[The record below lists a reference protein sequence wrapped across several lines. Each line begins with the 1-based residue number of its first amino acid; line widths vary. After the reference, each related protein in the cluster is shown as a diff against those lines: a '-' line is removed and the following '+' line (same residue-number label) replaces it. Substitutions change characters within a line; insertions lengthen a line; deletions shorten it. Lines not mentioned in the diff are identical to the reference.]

1 MKQTATYLCAALLG
15 ASMLSPATAQ
25 ADEWNPLGTDKSV
38 LDTLCETAYDQQ
50 QAGMYEGSLQFE
62 EAYTFALSMQSSG
75 NAEQASIDLAVA
87 NLKSAMYRE
96 QELNSSPEN
105 PCQFFIVNR
114 DFEGHIGGGNY
125 APLTGWTNSGPYY
138 ANASTYMGGYFCCEI
153 IQRNGGHLID
163 SELSQKIDAL
173 LPDGYY
179 VMTATALSNGSGTA
193 VFAGNQAVAHPGKGN
208 WVEMNVA
215 VEVTDGTLT
224 LGARTQNS
232 TANLFRL
239 ALFNLHY
246 IGTAPDALDR
256 WVALNVPGRENYVEY
271 PQDYTQRELPAAN
284 KALKET
290 YFAYLDEVRRTS
302 GFTPSTLNAAQE
314 KLYALWADVEVSAQ
328 EYDTL
333 EAALDTARRYRA
345 QLAVDSATV
354 RLTLDQAIEEAAAC
368 LDDETAGDDGK
379 EISALIAKL
388 KDAQDNYIAIGYEP
402 ADDPTS
408 LPSIGTT
415 AGEQES
421 GLTLSTENGGIRI
434 RSAKAQSLYLYNIGG
449 TLVQRLRMGAGEE
462 AFIALPAGKYIVG
475 GTVVLIR

>member
-62 EAYTFALSMQSSG
+62 EAITYAVSTLSFGSSTQQ
-75 NAEQASIDLAVA
+75 EIDCAVA
-87 NLKSAMYRE
+87 NLKAAMYRE
-96 QELNSSPEN
+96 QEVDASPEN
-105 PCQFFIVNR
+105 FCEFFIVNPNF
-114 DFEGHIGGGNY
+114 DGGITGY
-125 APLTGWTNSGPYY
+125 GETGPLTGWTNSGAYF
-138 ANASTYMGGYFCCEI
+138 ANVSFLSGLCCENR
-153 IQRNGGHLID
+153 RNDGSYLPN

-179 VMTATALSNGSGTA
+179 VMTVTAISNGSGTGF
-193 VFAGNQAVAHPGKGN
+193 FANGQAVAHPGKESR
-208 WVEMNVA
+208 VEMKVA
-215 VEVTDGTLT
+215 VQVTDGTLT

-232 TANLFRL
+232 TADQFC
-239 ALFNLHY
+239 FDEFILHY
-246 IGTAPDALDR
+246 IGTAHDALDR

-271 PQDYTQRELPAAN
+271 PQDYTQRLLPAAN

-314 KLYALWADVEVSAQ
+314 KLYALWADVEVSVL

-333 EAALDTARRYRA
+333 EAALDTARKYRA

-379 EISALIAKL
+379 EVSALIAKL

-408 LPSIGTT
+408 LPSIGSAT
-415 AGEQES
+415 GEPES
-421 GLTLSTENGGIRI
+421 GLTLSTEDGGIRI
-434 RSAKAQSLYLYNIGG
+434 RSAKAQSLYLYNIDG
-449 TLVQRLRMGAGEE
+449 TLVQRLRMDAGEE

>member
-1 MKQTATYLCAALLG
+1 MKQTATLLCAALLG
-15 ASMLSPATAQ
+15 ASMLSPAAAQ
-25 ADEWNPLGTDKSV
+25 EDEWNPLGTDKSV
-38 LDTLCETAYDQQ
+38 LDTLWQTALHQQ
-50 QAGMYEGSLQFE
+50 EAGMYEGSLQFE
-62 EAYTFALSMQSSG
+62 DAITYAVSTLSFGSSTQR
-75 NAEQASIDLAVA
+75 EIDCAVA
-87 NLKSAMYRE
+87 NLKAAMYRE
-96 QELNSSPEN
+96 QEVDASPEAF
-105 PCQFFIVNR
+105 CQFFIVNSA
-114 DFEGHIGGGNY
+114 FEGYIGAENY
-125 APLTGWTNSGPYY
+125 APLTGWTNSGPYF
-138 ANASTYMGGYFCCEI
+138 ANISFLSGLCCESR
-153 IQRNGGHLID
+153 RNDGSYLPD

-179 VMTATALSNGSGTA
+179 VMTVTALSNGSGTGF
-193 VFAGNQAVAHPGKGN
+193 FANGQTVAHPGKESR
-208 WVEMNVA
+208 VDMNVA

-232 TANLFRL
+232 TADQFR
-239 ALFNLHY
+239 FDEFILHY

-256 WVALNVPGRENYVEY
+256 WVALYVPGRENYVEY
-271 PQDYTQRELPAAN
+271 PQDYTQRLLPAAN

-333 EAALDTARRYRA
+333 EAALDTARKYRA

-368 LDDETAGDDGK
+368 LLDETAGDDGK
-379 EISALIAKL
+379 EVSALIAKL

-402 ADDPTS
+402 ADDPTA
-408 LPSIGTT
+408 LPSIGL
-415 AGEQES
+415 ASGEPES
-421 GLTLSTENGGIRI
+421 GLTLSTDDGGIRI
-434 RSAKAQSLYLYNIGG
+434 RSAKARSLYLYNMDG
-449 TLVQRLRMGAGEE
+449 TLVQRLRMDAGEE

>member
-1 MKQTATYLCAALLG
+1 MSTLTFGSAT
-15 ASMLSPATAQ
+15 
-25 ADEWNPLGTDKSV
+25 
-38 LDTLCETAYDQQ
+38 QQ
-50 QAGMYEGSLQFE
+50 D
-62 EAYTFALSMQSSG
+62 
-75 NAEQASIDLAVA
+75 IDLAVA
-87 NLKSAMYRE
+87 NLKAAMYRK
-96 QELNSSPEN
+96 QELDSSPEN
-105 PCQFFIVNR
+105 PCQFFIVNQ
-114 DFEGHIGGGNY
+114 DFEGHIGAGDY

-153 IQRNGGHLID
+153 IQRNGGYLID

-179 VMTATALSNGSGTA
+179 VMTVTALSNGSGTA

-232 TANLFRL
+232 TADQFC
-239 ALFNLHY
+239 FDEFILHY

-256 WVALNVPGRENYVEY
+256 WVALYVPGRENYVEY
-271 PQDYTQRELPAAN
+271 PQDYTQRLLPAAN

-314 KLYALWADVEVSAQ
+314 KLYALWADVEVSAL

-333 EAALDTARRYRA
+333 EAALDTACRYRA

-379 EISALIAKL
+379 EVSALIAKL
-388 KDAQDNYIAIGYEP
+388 KDALDNYIAISYEP

-408 LPSIGTT
+408 LPSIGSAT
-415 AGEQES
+415 EEPES
-421 GLTLSTENGGIRI
+421 GLALSTEGGGIRI
-434 RSAKAQSLYLYNIGG
+434 RSAKAQSLYLYNIDG

>member
-15 ASMLSPATAQ
+15 ASMLSPAAAQ

-75 NAEQASIDLAVA
+75 TAEQAAIDLAVA
-87 NLKSAMYRE
+87 NLKAAMYRE
-96 QELNSSPEN
+96 QELDSSPEN
-105 PCQFFIVNR
+105 PCQFFIVNQ
-114 DFEGHIGGGNY
+114 DFEGHIGAGDY

-153 IQRNGGHLID
+153 IQRNGGYLID

-179 VMTATALSNGSGTA
+179 VMTVTALSNGSGTA

-239 ALFNLHY
+239 DLFNLHY

-271 PQDYTQRELPAAN
+271 PQDYTQRLLPAAN

-314 KLYALWADVEVSAQ
+314 KLYALWADVEVSAL

-333 EAALDTARRYRA
+333 EAALDTARKYRA

-368 LDDETAGDDGK
+368 LLDETAGDDGK
-379 EISALIAKL
+379 EVSALIAKL

-402 ADDPTS
+402 ADDPTA
-408 LPSIGTT
+408 LPSIGL
-415 AGEQES
+415 ASGEPES
-421 GLTLSTENGGIRI
+421 GLTLSTDDGGIRI
-434 RSAKAQSLYLYNIGG
+434 RSAKAQSLYLYNMDG
-449 TLVQRLRMGAGEE
+449 TLVQRLRMDAGEE